1 MATIDY
7 SRYSGS
13 DSYSDGDIENVITEH
28 IKNAAGD
35 PSAVLE
41 HDTRWACFYHLSPI
55 RGNILNWYPFNPG
68 ASVLE
73 IGAGFGAVTGVLCD
87 RCASVTSVELSKR
100 RAEGLFARHKDRE
113 NLKVIVGNLN
123 DVEFEEKFDYI
134 TLIGVL
140 EYACSFT
147 DAPDPFTAFLKKL
160 RGLLKPDGRLLIAIE
175 NRFGLKYWCG
185 AEEDHT
191 GNAMD
196 GIDGYEGITHARTF
210 GKAELSELLAGAGF
224 ACANYYY
231 PYPDYKLPS
240 VIYTDRFQ
248 PSSKAAGAVREFYLN
263 NEYFTAN
270 ERRILPDIAENGVF
284 PFFSNSFFTEASAS
298 ALPGNE
304 TLYAVLSTDRKAE
317 YSVGTAIR
325 SDGTVVKYPTRPEA
339 AAHIAAL
346 DSNHAYLK
354 ARGVKVIPQEYDG
367 ARCVSPYIDAPTADK
382 AAAELLEKGDK
393 DGARD
398 LFRKLAEAI
407 EKASPAAEAE
417 DGSRRAEKVFLDMNL
432 SNSFLIDGE
441 LAFFDQEWTEENADP
456 RFALYRALTHFFSKT
471 PDEPLFAEL
480 MDEYGFD
487 SEARE
492 RFARADADFLR
503 RVNDAGTVDYLNSH
517 TYTYDKKIGAVLNGL
532 RSENASLAEYAKKL
546 EADVSGLEGAV
557 REKDADIAR
566 LAPLAAYGEKK
577 QNSFFKRLK
586 RKLRNGIRRCVPFR
600 VRAFFKRLFYGKQ
613 TEEGRYEKWM
623 RLHAPSPEHVD
634 GDVKFSVL
642 VPLYNT
648 DKKMLREMICS
659 VLAQTYPNFELCLAD
674 ASDESHAYVGRIA
687 EEYARRDARVKYQKL
702 AENKGI
708 SGNTNECRRMA
719 TGDYLALLDHDDLIA
734 PHALASNYKVIKAQA
749 PDVIYS
755 DEDKIDEKG
764 KRHLPFFKPDYDR
777 DLLYS
782 QMYICHFL
790 VFKAELFDEAGGLS
804 DKHSGAQDYDLML
817 RFTEHTDRIAHIS
830 DVLYSWRETPS
841 STSVNPGSKPYAHD
855 AGKTA
860 LDAHL
865 KRRYGEFAHAE
876 DSEYLFVYDARFDLL
891 KDEPLVSII
900 IPTKNGADY
909 VRCCVTGILETSTY
923 KNYEILIL
931 DNNSD
936 DPEAFACFD
945 ELKKRDGRV
954 RVIRAEFPFNW
965 SKVNNF
971 GVRHAKGDVFIFL
984 NNDTRVIT
992 PDWIERL
999 AENALRPDVGAVG
1012 GLLLYDDGTI
1022 QHAGVVVGMNHWA
1035 DHVFK
1040 AMPTEHYGHGF
1051 VSPMVSRDVL
1061 AVTGACMAVS
1071 RETFLKLGGFDEEF
1085 IICGSDVEFCIRSYK
1100 AGLAVLYD
1108 ACVRLTHYES
1118 KTRDATDIPKIDFLL
1133 SDKVYGEFRD
1143 GRDPF
1148 YNRNLDIN
1156 STAPQAA
1163 V

>member
-13 DSYSDGDIENVITEH
+13 DSYSDGDIENVVTAH
-28 IKNAAGD
+28 INAGD
-35 PSAVLE
+35 PSAALE
-41 HDTRWACFYHLSPI
+41 YDTRWACFYHLSPI
-55 RGNILNWYPFNPG
+55 RENILNWYPFKPG

-73 IGAGFGAVTGVLCD
+73 IGGGFGAVTGALCD
-87 RCASVTSVELSKR
+87 KCARVTSVELSKR
-100 RAEGLFARHKDRE
+100 RAEGLFARHKDRD

-123 DVEFEEKFDYI
+123 DIEFDEKFDYI

-140 EYACSFT
+140 EYACAFT
-147 DAPDPFTAFLKKL
+147 DAPDPFTAFLRKL

-196 GIDGYEGITHARTF
+196 GIDGYEGVTHARTF
-210 GKAELSELLAGAGF
+210 GKAELTELLGGAGF
-224 ACANYYY
+224 TSANYYY
-231 PYPDYKLPS
+231 PYPDYKLPN

-248 PSSKAAGAVREFYLN
+248 PSSDAAGAVREFYLN

-270 ERRILPDIAENGVF
+270 ERRILPDIAANGVF
-284 PFFSNSFFTEASAS
+284 PFFSNSFFVEAGT
-298 ALPGNE
+298 ALPDNE
-304 TLYAVLSTDRKAE
+304 TLYAVLSTDRKAK
-317 YSVGTAIR
+317 YSVGTVIGA
-325 SDGTVVKYPTRPEA
+325 DGRVAKFPTRPQA
-339 AAHIAAL
+339 AEHIAAL
-346 DSNHAYLK
+346 DSNHACLK
-354 ARGVKVIPQEYDG
+354 ARGVGVIAQEYDG
-367 ARCVSPYIDAPTADK
+367 TRCVSPYIDAPTADK
-382 AAAELLEKGDK
+382 YAAGLLAKGDAE
-393 DGARD
+393 GVRA
-398 LFRKLAEAI
+398 LFRKLADAI
-407 EKASPAAEAE
+407 EKASPAAEAA

-441 LAFFDQEWTEENADP
+441 LRFFDQEWVAENADP
-456 RFALYRALTHFFSKT
+456 RFALYRALTHFFSKA
-471 PDEPLFAEL
+471 PESPLFAEL
-480 MDEYGFD
+480 LDEYGFD
-487 SEARE
+487 AAAQAE
-492 RFARADADFLR
+492 FARADADFLR
-503 RVNDAGTVDYLNSH
+503 EVNDAGTVDYLNSH
-517 TYTYDKKIGAVLNGL
+517 TYSYDKKIGAVLNEL
-532 RSENASLAEYAKKL
+532 RARNAALEECVKKQ
-546 EADVSGLEGAV
+546 EAA
-557 REKDADIAR
+557 
-566 LAPLAAYGEKK
+566 LAASAQAPKE
-577 QNSFFKRLK
+577 SFSARCK
-586 RKLRNGIRRCVPFR
+586 RKLRNGLRRCVPFR
-600 VRAFFKRLFYGKQ
+600 VRAFFKRVFGRS
-613 TEEGRYEKWM
+613 EESRYDKWL
-623 RLHAPSPEHVD
+623 RVHAPSPEHVD

-648 DKKMLREMICS
+648 DKKLLREMIES

-674 ASDESHAYVGRIA
+674 ASDEKHSYVASVA
-687 EEYARRDARVKYQKL
+687 EEYARKDARVKFRRL
-702 AENKGI
+702 EENKGI
-708 SGNTNECRRMA
+708 SGNTNECRKLA
-719 TGDYLALLDHDDLIA
+719 TGDYLALLDHDDLLA

-749 PDVIYS
+749 PDVLYS
-755 DEDKIDEKG
+755 DEDKIDPNG

-790 VFKAELFDEAGGLS
+790 VFKAELFDKVGGLS
-804 DKHSGAQDYDLML
+804 DRHSGAQDYDLML
-817 RFTEHTDRIAHIS
+817 RFTEHTENIAHIS
-830 DVLYSWRETPS
+830 DMLYSWRETPS
-841 STSVNPGSKPYAHD
+841 STSVNPDSKPYAHD

-865 KRRYGEFAHAE
+865 KRRYGEYAHAE

-891 KDEPLVSII
+891 KNAPLVSII

-909 VRCCVTGILETSTY
+909 VRRCVTSILETSSW

-936 DPEAFACFD
+936 DPAAFACFD
-945 ELKKRDGRV
+945 ELQKRDGRV

-971 GVRHAKGDVFIFL
+971 GARHAKGDVYIFL
-984 NNDTRVIT
+984 NNDTCVIT

-999 AENALRPDVGAVG
+999 AENALRRDVGIVG
-1012 GLLLYDDGTI
+1012 GLLLYEDGTI

-1051 VSPMVSRDVL
+1051 VSPMISRDVL

-1071 RETFLKLGGFDEEF
+1071 RETFRKLGGFNEDF
-1085 IICGSDVEFCIRSYK
+1085 IVCGSDVEICVKAYK
-1100 AGLAVLYD
+1100 AGLSVLYD
-1108 ACVRLTHYES
+1108 ANVRLTHYES
-1118 KTRDATDIPKIDFLL
+1118 KTRDANDIPKIDFLL
-1133 SDKVYGEFRD
+1133 SDRVYEEFRG

-1156 STAPQAA
+1156 STSPRAA